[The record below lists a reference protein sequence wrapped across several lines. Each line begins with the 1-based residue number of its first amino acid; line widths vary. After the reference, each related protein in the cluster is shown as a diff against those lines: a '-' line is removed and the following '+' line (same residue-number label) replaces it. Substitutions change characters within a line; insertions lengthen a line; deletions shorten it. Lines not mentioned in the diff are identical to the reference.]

1 MKKAVYIR
9 QQFERC
15 LGVVVL
21 VLMVSLVGIVVAG
34 VIFRKAGASLVWY
47 DEVTS
52 ILLAWLTFYGASLAA
67 LTRSH
72 IGFQKVVE
80 ATKSVRLRFT
90 LLITRFVV
98 VVAFFLLVAWAG
110 WRLLEVLEGTALI
123 SLPWV
128 PLALA
133 QSAIPIGAF
142 LFVVAEMIT
151 TADLLRDLFSRHRV
165 AVR

>member
-1 MKKAVYIR
+1 VKKAVYIR
-9 QQFERC
+9 QQFERF
-15 LGVVVL
+15 LGVFVL

-72 IGFQKVVE
+72 IGFPKMVE
-80 ATKSVRLRFT
+80 ATKSVRLRST
-90 LLITRFVV
+90 LLIIRFVV
-98 VVAFFLLVAWAG
+98 VAAFFLLVAWAG
-110 WRLLEVLEGTALI
+110 WRLLGVLGGTALV

-133 QSAIPIGAF
+133 HSAIPVGAL
-142 LFVVAEMIT
+142 LFVAAEMIT
-151 TADLLRDLFSRHRV
+151 TVDLLKDLFSHHRV
-165 AVR
+165 TVQ